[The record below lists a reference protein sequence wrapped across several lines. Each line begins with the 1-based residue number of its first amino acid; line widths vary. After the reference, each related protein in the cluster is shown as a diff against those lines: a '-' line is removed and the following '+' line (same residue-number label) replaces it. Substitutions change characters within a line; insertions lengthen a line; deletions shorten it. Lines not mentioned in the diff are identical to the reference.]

1 MTEAVKKNGINYGI
15 AIAIYFVVRTSLMY
29 AVDLQL
35 FTNGWISLVDF
46 IVAIALTV
54 MAISKAKKALG
65 GYISFKQA
73 FTVYFLNTIISFS
86 IYTLFIILLFNVI
99 DPEASEV
106 VHNYNIEKTV
116 EGMQKFGVDSNTIRE
131 TAEKMKESNTFPIGN
146 QLIGFPIGV
155 GISCVIGLIVAAI
168 MKKNKPEFE

>member
-54 MAISKAKKALG
+54 MAISKAKKSFG
-65 GYISFKQA
+65 GD
-73 FTVYFLNTIISFS
+73 TFLLNRLSLCIF
-86 IYTLFIILLFNVI
+86 
-99 DPEASEV
+99 
-106 VHNYNIEKTV
+106 
-116 EGMQKFGVDSNTIRE
+116 
-131 TAEKMKESNTFPIGN
+131 
-146 QLIGFPIGV
+146 
-155 GISCVIGLIVAAI
+155 
-168 MKKNKPEFE
+168 